1 VTANDGEL
9 GEQYLREFQDNEK
22 EIPTILT
29 TSRKLSTGVDALN
42 IRNIVLLRPIKT
54 ILEFKQIIG
63 RGTRVYEGKDYFTVH
78 DFVEAYEHFADE
90 EWDGL
95 PDGIDDWE
103 KPDPPDPKEDDG
115 DKEKRKLVEV
125 KLQDGK
131 IREIEYT
138 TQTLYYDQQ
147 GKPISAEE
155 FLKNIFGVLPNV
167 FQDEK
172 ELRSLWSNPE
182 NRKKLLDG
190 LASRGFGEAEL
201 IEIQKMTNNQYS
213 DIFDVLSYI
222 AFAKQPKLREER
234 SGMAKQAVQKQFS
247 DKELEFINFI
257 LSKYEVDGVWE
268 LGIEKL
274 NPLIKL
280 KYGSASLAKEELGE
294 AKEIR
299 QLFTNFQ
306 QYLYQS
312 A

>member
-1 VTANDGEL
+1 M
-9 GEQYLREFQDNEK
+9 
-22 EIPTILT
+22 
-29 TSRKLSTGVDALN
+29 
-42 IRNIVLLRPIKT
+42 
-54 ILEFKQIIG
+54 
-63 RGTRVYEGKDYFTVH
+63 
-78 DFVEAYEHFADE
+78 
-90 EWDGL
+90 
-95 PDGIDDWE
+95 PD
-103 KPDPPDPKEDDG
+103 
-115 DKEKRKLVEV
+115 
-125 KLQDGK
+125 
-131 IREIEYT
+131 
-138 TQTLYYDQQ
+138 
-147 GKPISAEE
+147 
-155 FLKNIFGVLPNV
+155 V

-182 NRKKLLDG
+182 TRKKLLDG

-201 IEIQKMTNNQYS
+201 KEIQKMTNNQYS

-280 KYGSASLAKEELGE
+280 KYGTASVAKEELGE